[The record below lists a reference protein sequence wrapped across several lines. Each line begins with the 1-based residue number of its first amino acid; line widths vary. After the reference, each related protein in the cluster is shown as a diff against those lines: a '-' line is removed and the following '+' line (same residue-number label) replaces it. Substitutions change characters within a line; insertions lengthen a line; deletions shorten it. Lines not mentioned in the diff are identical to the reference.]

1 MIAKEYK
8 KLLKWIIMTDNK
20 PLSLKDL
27 QKQLQSKELDL
38 RIPFETMTKK
48 EKDILAKTVKL
59 SEEVGELSNDILSV
73 LSLQRKSK
81 LAKFNK
87 KNLYEEFADIIISTI
102 ILANAMRVD
111 ISRAVR
117 DKMKKIMELY
127 IKDRNWQITIRII
140 YLSYRSR

>member
-20 PLSLKDL
+20 PSSLKDL

-127 IKDRNWQITIRII
+127 IKDRN
-140 YLSYRSR
+140 

>member
-127 IKDRNWQITIRII
+127 IKDRN
-140 YLSYRSR
+140 